1 MKLYTNNNLE
11 RRNNM
16 ITLTILAV
24 AFAVVAAIILALGA
38 GFIVVFGDVIV
49 AVLIIMGII
58 KLIGWLKHRNKE
70 AKEEAKE

>member
-1 MKLYTNNNLE
+1 
-11 RRNNM
+11 M

-49 AVLIIMGII
+49 AVLFIMAII
-58 KLIGWLKHRNKE
+58 KFVGWLKHRKDE
-70 AKEEAKE
+70 KKEEAE

>member
-1 MKLYTNNNLE
+1 
-11 RRNNM
+11 M

-49 AVLIIMGII
+49 AVLFIMGVI
-58 KLIGWLKHRNKE
+58 KLIGWLKNRNKE
-70 AKEEAKE
+70 GKEEAKE